1 MIREYFW
8 DALIFPFFEKNG
20 IKNFLIFLILS
31 AIGSGIAVLFRDNQ
45 IIYWIITI
53 IVIIYSFGF
62 LTILAHNKIQSKE
75 EIIPKWNDFRGFFI
89 SGFFAAGIA
98 LIYSITIFL
107 IIHFLSIYVVGRL
120 LAFTVNYPIPALI
133 SFYTVIYLEKS
144 TPLFLF
150 LFLPIVYVLYAQNLK
165 SSEAFRLIKIFSLV
179 FRNIPVLLL
188 MYLNLGILSLPYM
201 LSREVTKGIK
211 WNVAVDIPDTIIDL
225 YVLASIVYLSASYG
239 RELLIKEKIL
249 KTIDQQP

>member
-1 MIREYFW
+1 MMREYFW

-20 IKNFLIFLILS
+20 IKSFLMFLVLS
-31 AIGSGIAVLFRDNQ
+31 AICSGIAVLFRGNQ
-45 IIYWIITI
+45 IIYWIMAI
-53 IVIIYSFGF
+53 IVIIYSFGY
-62 LTILAHNKIQSKE
+62 LTILAHNKINNKE
-75 EIIPKWNDFRGFFI
+75 EIIPRWNNFREFFKKGFLTVTIILIYVIVMASVF
-89 SGFFAAGIA
+89 SALFVCIA
-98 LIYSITIFL
+98 LLLWCIKLTSSIIIFL
-107 IIHFLSIYVVGRL
+107 I
-120 LAFTVNYPIPALI
+120 
-133 SFYTVIYLEKS
+133 
-144 TPLFLF
+144 FLF
-150 LFLPIVYVLYAQNLK
+150 YFETISLFMLLFLPIVHVFYAQNMK
-165 SSEAFRLIKIFSLV
+165 SLDAFRLKKIFSLV

>member
-1 MIREYFW
+1 MMREYFW

-75 EIIPKWNDFRGFFI
+75 EIIPRWNNFREFFKKGFLTVTIILIYVIVMASVF
-89 SGFFAAGIA
+89 SALFVCIA
-98 LIYSITIFL
+98 LLLWCIKLTSSIIIFL
-107 IIHFLSIYVVGRL
+107 I
-120 LAFTVNYPIPALI
+120 
-133 SFYTVIYLEKS
+133 
-144 TPLFLF
+144 FLF
-150 LFLPIVYVLYAQNLK
+150 YFETISLFMLLFLPIVHVFYAQNMK
-165 SSEAFRLIKIFSLV
+165 SLDAFRLKKIFSLV

-188 MYLNLGILSLPYM
+188 MYLNIGILYLPYM
-201 LSREVTKGIK
+201 LSKEVTKGIK
-211 WNVAVDIPDTIIDL
+211 LNITVTIPETIIYL
-225 YVLASIVYLSASYG
+225 YVMASIVYLSASYG

>member
-1 MIREYFW
+1 MMREYFW

-20 IKNFLIFLILS
+20 IKNFLMFLVLS
-31 AIGSGIAVLFRDNQ
+31 AICSGIAVLFRGNQ
-45 IIYWIITI
+45 IIYWIMAI
-53 IVIIYSFGF
+53 IVIIYSFGY
-62 LTILAHNKIQSKE
+62 LTILAHNKINNKE
-75 EIIPKWNDFRGFFI
+75 EIIPRWNNFREFFKKGFLTVTIILIYVIVMASVF
-89 SGFFAAGIA
+89 SALFVCIA
-98 LIYSITIFL
+98 LLLWCIKLTSSIIIFL
-107 IIHFLSIYVVGRL
+107 I
-120 LAFTVNYPIPALI
+120 
-133 SFYTVIYLEKS
+133 
-144 TPLFLF
+144 FLF
-150 LFLPIVYVLYAQNLK
+150 YFETISLFMLLFLPIVHVFYAQNMK

-211 WNVAVDIPDTIIDL
+211 LNITVTIPETIIYL
-225 YVLASIVYLSASYG
+225 YVMASIVYLSASYG

>member
-1 MIREYFW
+1 MMREYFW

-62 LTILAHNKIQSKE
+62 LTILAHNKINNKE
-75 EIIPKWNDFRGFFI
+75 EIIPRWNNFREFFKKGFLTVTIILIYVIVMASVF
-89 SGFFAAGIA
+89 SALFVCIA
-98 LIYSITIFL
+98 LLLWCIKLTSSIIIFL
-107 IIHFLSIYVVGRL
+107 I
-120 LAFTVNYPIPALI
+120 
-133 SFYTVIYLEKS
+133 
-144 TPLFLF
+144 FLF
-150 LFLPIVYVLYAQNLK
+150 YFETISLFMLLFLPIVHVFYAQNMK
-165 SSEAFRLIKIFSLV
+165 SLDAFRLKKIFSLV

-188 MYLNLGILSLPYM
+188 MYLNIGILYLPYM

-211 WNVAVDIPDTIIDL
+211 LNITVTIPETIIYL
-225 YVLASIVYLSASYG
+225 YVMASIVYLSASYG

>member
-75 EIIPKWNDFRGFFI
+75 EIIPRWNNFREFFKKGFLTVTIILIYVIVMASVF
-89 SGFFAAGIA
+89 SALFVCIA
-98 LIYSITIFL
+98 LLLWCIKLTSSIIIFL
-107 IIHFLSIYVVGRL
+107 I
-120 LAFTVNYPIPALI
+120 
-133 SFYTVIYLEKS
+133 
-144 TPLFLF
+144 FLF
-150 LFLPIVYVLYAQNLK
+150 YFETISLFMLLFLPIVHVFYAQNMK
-165 SSEAFRLIKIFSLV
+165 SLDAFRLKKIFSLV

-188 MYLNLGILSLPYM
+188 MYLNIGILYLPYM
-201 LSREVTKGIK
+201 LSKEVTKGIK
-211 WNVAVDIPDTIIDL
+211 LNITVTIPETIIYL
-225 YVLASIVYLSASYG
+225 YVMASIVYLSASYG

>member
-1 MIREYFW
+1 MREYFW

-20 IKNFLIFLILS
+20 IKSFLMFLVLS
-31 AIGSGIAVLFRDNQ
+31 AICSGIAVLFRGNQ
-45 IIYWIITI
+45 IIYWIMAI
-53 IVIIYSFGF
+53 IVIIYSFGY
-62 LTILAHNKIQSKE
+62 LTILAHNKINNKE
-75 EIIPKWNDFRGFFI
+75 EIIPRWNNFREFFKKGFLTVTIILIYVIVMASVF
-89 SGFFAAGIA
+89 SALFVCIA
-98 LIYSITIFL
+98 LLLWCIKLTSSIIIFL
-107 IIHFLSIYVVGRL
+107 I
-120 LAFTVNYPIPALI
+120 
-133 SFYTVIYLEKS
+133 
-144 TPLFLF
+144 FLF
-150 LFLPIVYVLYAQNLK
+150 YFETISLFMLLFLPIVHVFYAQNMK
-165 SSEAFRLIKIFSLV
+165 SLDAFRLKKIFSLV

>member
-75 EIIPKWNDFRGFFI
+75 EIIPRWNNFREFFKKGFLTVTIILIYVIVMASVF
-89 SGFFAAGIA
+89 SALFVCIA
-98 LIYSITIFL
+98 LLLWCIKLTSSIIIFL
-107 IIHFLSIYVVGRL
+107 I
-120 LAFTVNYPIPALI
+120 
-133 SFYTVIYLEKS
+133 
-144 TPLFLF
+144 FLF
-150 LFLPIVYVLYAQNLK
+150 YFETISLFMLLFLPIVHVFYAQNMK
-165 SSEAFRLIKIFSLV
+165 SLDAFRLKKIFSLV

>member
-62 LTILAHNKIQSKE
+62 LTILAHNKINNKE
-75 EIIPKWNDFRGFFI
+75 EIIPRWNNFREFFKKGFLTVTIILIYVIVMASVF
-89 SGFFAAGIA
+89 SALFVCIA
-98 LIYSITIFL
+98 LLLWCIKLTSSIIIFL
-107 IIHFLSIYVVGRL
+107 I
-120 LAFTVNYPIPALI
+120 
-133 SFYTVIYLEKS
+133 
-144 TPLFLF
+144 FLF
-150 LFLPIVYVLYAQNLK
+150 YFETISLFMLLFLPIVHVFYAQNMK
-165 SSEAFRLIKIFSLV
+165 SLDAFRLKKIFSLV

-188 MYLNLGILSLPYM
+188 MYLNIGILYLPYM

-211 WNVAVDIPDTIIDL
+211 LNITVTIPETIIYL
-225 YVLASIVYLSASYG
+225 YVMASIVYLSASYG

>member
-1 MIREYFW
+1 MMREYFW

-75 EIIPKWNDFRGFFI
+75 EIIPRWNNFREFFKKGFLTVTIILIYVIVMASVF
-89 SGFFAAGIA
+89 SALFVCIA
-98 LIYSITIFL
+98 LLLWCIKLTSSIIIFL
-107 IIHFLSIYVVGRL
+107 I
-120 LAFTVNYPIPALI
+120 
-133 SFYTVIYLEKS
+133 
-144 TPLFLF
+144 FLF
-150 LFLPIVYVLYAQNLK
+150 YFETISLFMLLFLPIVHVFYAQNMK
-165 SSEAFRLIKIFSLV
+165 SLDAFRLKKIFSLV

-188 MYLNLGILSLPYM
+188 MYLNIGILYLPYM

-211 WNVAVDIPDTIIDL
+211 LNITVTIPETIIYL
-225 YVLASIVYLSASYG
+225 YVMASIVYLSASYG